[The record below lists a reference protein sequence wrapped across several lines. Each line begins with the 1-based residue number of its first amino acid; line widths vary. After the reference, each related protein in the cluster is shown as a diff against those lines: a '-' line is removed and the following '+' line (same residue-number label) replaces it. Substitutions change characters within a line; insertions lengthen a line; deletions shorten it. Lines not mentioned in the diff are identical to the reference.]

1 MPTKRGQ
8 SLLQMV
14 RLERRGVTFS
24 VAVFPDGQPTPEY
37 GVTTIRDMAWLLLAG
52 DSRPSK

>member
-14 RLERRGVTFS
+14 RLERRGVTFP

-37 GVTTIRDMAWLLLAG
+37 GVTTIRDVAWLLLAG

>member
-1 MPTKRGQ
+1 MPTKQGQ

-24 VAVFPDGQPTPEY
+24 VAVFTDGQPTPEY
-37 GVTTIRDMAWLLLAG
+37 GVTTIREVAC
-52 DSRPSK
+52 SC